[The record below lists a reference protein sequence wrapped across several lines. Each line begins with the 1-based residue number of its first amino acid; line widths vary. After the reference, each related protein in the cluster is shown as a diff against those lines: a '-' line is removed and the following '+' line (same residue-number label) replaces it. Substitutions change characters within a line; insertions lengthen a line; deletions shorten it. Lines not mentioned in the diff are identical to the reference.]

1 MIRFDDIAEKVQK
14 YNPQADMAL
23 LRRAYVFS
31 AKEHKGQVRLSG
43 EPYLTH
49 PLGVAMILA
58 EMKLDTTSVAVG
70 LLHDILEDTLAS
82 EKDIEKYF
90 GKEIAHLV
98 EQVTKLGQISYTS
111 REERQAEYFRKMLLA
126 MAEDIRVILLKIA
139 DRLHN
144 MRTLK
149 HVSRKQQ
156 VRIAR
161 ETLEI
166 YVPLA
171 NRLGLGKI
179 QSELQDLGFH
189 YLNPELYNNLADR
202 IEKER
207 SVSVNFIK
215 KIENILKNNFK
226 ENKILARVEGRTKS
240 IYSLYK
246 KMMSQNL
253 SLSEVYDYIAF
264 RIVTRST
271 TQCYAALGIIHNLW
285 SPIPG
290 RIKDYIAMPK
300 PNGYQ
305 SLHTTVITKEG
316 NVFEVQI
323 RTEEMHLL
331 AEEGIAAHW
340 RYKEG
345 KPGKEQDDVNLA
357 WLRRMVEWQQEVSDP
372 HEFMESFKIE
382 LFPDEVYCF
391 TPKGDVMVFPKKAT
405 VIDFAYAI
413 HTDIGHHC
421 VGAKINRKM
430 VPIKT
435 QLKNGDKVEIITSA
449 NQHPSRDWLK
459 IVKTTKAKNKI
470 RQWLNKYELGQREE
484 IGKKLLSKELRK
496 KNSNLS
502 SFTKNNS
509 LSKVAAELGYNKEED
524 LYSAIAMGQISI
536 HQVITKLLPEEKTQ
550 EKQQE
555 KSPSLPQRISQSI
568 QKAISP
574 DHVIKVKGYDDFLF
588 YIARCCNPLPGED
601 IVGYITRGKG
611 IAIHSV
617 NCPNV
622 KRLLYQPERE
632 IEVMW
637 DLDKDMLYPAKISIY
652 FVDRPGLMADI
663 TAKIAEAK
671 VNIRDIQSKA
681 YNNKRAMA
689 HLVLDINNIKQLDKV
704 IKSLRN
710 IDGIYE
716 VERV

>member
-14 YNPQADMAL
+14 YNPQADMDL

-70 LLHDILEDTLAS
+70 LLHDIIEDTLAS
-82 EKDIEKYF
+82 KKDLEQYF
-90 GKEIAHLV
+90 GKEVAHLV
-98 EQVTKLGQISYTS
+98 EQVTKLGQISFIS
-111 REERQAEYFRKMLLA
+111 KEERQAEYFRKMLLA

-144 MRTLK
+144 MRTLQ
-149 HVSRKQQ
+149 HMSRKHQ

-179 QSELQDLGFH
+179 QSELQDLGFR
-189 YLNPELYNNLADR
+189 YLNPELYNDLADR
-202 IEKER
+202 IKKEQ
-207 SVSVNFIK
+207 SVSINFIK
-215 KIENILKNNFK
+215 KIENIIKNNFK
-226 ENKILARVEGRTKS
+226 ENKILARVEGRIKS
-240 IYSLYK
+240 IYSIYK

-253 SLSEVYDYIAF
+253 SLSEVYDYLAF

-271 TQCYAALGIIHNLW
+271 AQCYAALGIIHNLW
-285 SPIPG
+285 SPVPG

-300 PNGYQ
+300 HNGYQ

-323 RTEEMHLL
+323 RTEEMHLR
-331 AEEGIAAHW
+331 AEEGISAHW

-345 KPGKEQDDVNLA
+345 RPGKEQDEVNLA
-357 WLRRMVEWQQEVSDP
+357 WLRRMVEWQQDVSDP
-372 HEFMESFKIE
+372 HEFMESFKID
-382 LFPDEVYCF
+382 LYADVVYCF
-391 TPKGDVMVFPKKAT
+391 TPKGDVMVFPTKAT

-421 VGAKINRKM
+421 VGAKIHSKM
-430 VPIKT
+430 VPLKT

-449 NQHPSRDWLK
+449 NQRPRRDWLK
-459 IVKTTKAKNKI
+459 IVKTTKARNKI
-470 RQWLNKYELGQREE
+470 RQWLNKYELGQSQD

-496 KNSNLS
+496 KDRNLNT
-502 SFTKNNS
+502 FIKNNE
-509 LSKVAAELGYNKEED
+509 LSKAVAELGFNKENE
-524 LYSAIAMGQISI
+524 LYSAIAMGQISAR
-536 HQVITKLLPEEKTQ
+536 QVVAKLLPG
-550 EKQQE
+550 E
-555 KSPSLPQRISQSI
+555 KSEDKVPSLPHRITQGI

-574 DHVIKVKGYDDFLF
+574 DSIIKIKGYDDFLF
-588 YIARCCNPLPGED
+588 YLASCCNPLPGEE

-632 IEVMW
+632 IEVKW
-637 DLDKDMLYPAKISIY
+637 DLDKDVNYPAKISIQLT
-652 FVDRPGLMADI
+652 DRPGLMAEI
-663 TAKIAEAK
+663 TATIAEAN
-671 VNIRDIQSKA
+671 VNIRDIESKS

-689 HLVLDINNIKQLDKV
+689 HLVLNINSIKQLDRI
-704 IKSLRN
+704 IKLLKK

-716 VERV
+716 VERI

>member
-23 LRRAYVFS
+23 LRRAYVYS

-49 PLGVAMILA
+49 PLGVSMILA

-70 LLHDILEDTLAS
+70 LLHDIIEDTLAS
-82 EKDIEKYF
+82 KKDIEQYF
-90 GKEIAHLV
+90 GKEVAHLV

-179 QSELQDLGFH
+179 QSELQDLGFR
-189 YLNPELYNNLADR
+189 YLNPELYNDLADR

-215 KIENILKNNFK
+215 KIENILENDFK
-226 ENKILARVEGRTKS
+226 ENKILARVEGRIKS

-246 KMMSQNL
+246 KMMNQNL

-271 TQCYAALGIIHNLW
+271 AQCYAALGIIHNLW
-285 SPIPG
+285 SPVPG

-345 KPGKEQDDVNLA
+345 RPGKEQDEVNLA
-357 WLRRMVEWQQEVSDP
+357 WLRRMVEWQQDVSDP
-372 HEFMESFKIE
+372 HEFMESFKID

-413 HTDIGHHC
+413 HTDVGHNC
-421 VGAKINRKM
+421 VGARINRKM

-470 RQWLNKYELGQREE
+470 RQWLNKYELGQRED

-502 SFTKNNS
+502 SFIKNNR
-509 LSKVAAELGYNKEED
+509 LSKAAEELGCNKEED
-524 LYSAIAMGQISI
+524 LYSAIAMGQISTN
-536 HQVITKLLPEEKTQ
+536 QVIAKLLPEEKQQ
-550 EKQQE
+550 EKQQG

-574 DHVIKVKGYDDFLF
+574 GHVIKVKGYDDFLF
-588 YIARCCNPLPGED
+588 YIARCCNPLPGEE

-637 DLDKDMLYPAKISIY
+637 DLDKDMLYPAKISIH

-671 VNIRDIQSKA
+671 LNIRDIQSKA
-681 YNNKRAMA
+681 YNNKRAIA
-689 HLVLDINNIKQLDKV
+689 HLVLDINNIKQLDRI
-704 IKSLRN
+704 IKSLKK

>member
-14 YNPQADMAL
+14 YNAQADMDL

-43 EPYLTH
+43 EPYLIH
-49 PLGVAMILA
+49 PLRVAMILA

-70 LLHDILEDTLAS
+70 FLHDILEDTLAS
-82 EKDIEKYF
+82 KKDIERYF

-98 EQVTKLGQISYTS
+98 EQVTKLGKISYTS
-111 REERQAEYFRKMLLA
+111 KEERQAEYFRKMLLA

-144 MRTLK
+144 MRTLQ
-149 HVSRKQQ
+149 HMSRKHQ

-189 YLNPELYNNLADR
+189 YLNPELYNDLAER

-207 SVSVNFIK
+207 SVSINFIK
-215 KIENILKNNFK
+215 KIENIIKSDFK
-226 ENKILARVEGRTKS
+226 ENNILARVEGRIKS
-240 IYSLYK
+240 IYSIYK

-253 SLSEVYDYIAF
+253 SLSEVYDYLAF
-264 RIVTRST
+264 RIITRST

-285 SPIPG
+285 SPVPG

-300 PNGYQ
+300 ANGYQ

-345 KPGKEQDDVNLA
+345 KPGKEQDEVNLA
-357 WLRRMVEWQQEVSDP
+357 WLRRMVEWQQDVSDP
-372 HEFMESFKIE
+372 HEFMESFKID
-382 LFPDEVYCF
+382 LYPDEVYCF
-391 TPKGDVMVFPKKAT
+391 TPKGDVMVFPTKAT

-421 VGAKINRKM
+421 VGAKIHRKM
-430 VPIKT
+430 VPLKT

-449 NQHPSRDWLK
+449 NQHPRRDWLK
-459 IVKTTKAKNKI
+459 IVKTTKARNKI
-470 RQWLNKYELGQREE
+470 RQWLNKYELGQSEE
-484 IGKKLLSKELRK
+484 IGKKLLTKELRK
-496 KNSNLS
+496 KDANLNT
-502 SFTKNNS
+502 FIKNNE
-509 LSKVAAELGYNKEED
+509 LSKAVAEFGFNKENE
-524 LYSAIAMGQISI
+524 LYVAIAMGQISAR
-536 HQVITKLLPEEKTQ
+536 QVIAKLLPEEKP
-550 EKQQE
+550 EGKV
-555 KSPSLPQRISQSI
+555 PSLPQRITHGI

-574 DHVIKVKGYDDFLF
+574 DKIIKIKGYDDFLF
-588 YIARCCNPLPGED
+588 YLASCCNPLPGEE

-632 IEVMW
+632 IEVKW
-637 DLDKDMLYPAKISIY
+637 DLDKDVYYPAKISIQLT
-652 FVDRPGLMADI
+652 DRSGLMAEI
-663 TAKIAEAK
+663 TGTIAEAK
-671 VNIRDIQSKA
+671 VNIRDIESKS
-681 YNNKRAMA
+681 YNDRRAMA
-689 HLVLDINNIKQLDKV
+689 HLVLDINSIKQLDKI
-704 IKSLRN
+704 IKLLKK

-716 VERV
+716 VERI

>member
-14 YNPQADMAL
+14 YNPQADMDL
-23 LRRAYVFS
+23 LRRAYVYS

-179 QSELQDLGFH
+179 QSELQDLGFR
-189 YLNPELYNNLADR
+189 YLNPELYNDLADR

-215 KIENILKNNFK
+215 KIENILKNDFK
-226 ENKILARVEGRTKS
+226 ENKILARVEGRIKS

-271 TQCYAALGIIHNLW
+271 AQCYASLGIIHNLW
-285 SPIPG
+285 SPVPG

-305 SLHTTVITKEG
+305 SLHTTAITKEG

-345 KPGKEQDDVNLA
+345 RPGKEQDDVNLA
-357 WLRRMVEWQQEVSDP
+357 WLRRMVEWQQDVSDP
-372 HEFMESFKIE
+372 HEFMESFKID

-391 TPKGDVMVFPKKAT
+391 TPKGDVRIFPKKAT

-413 HTDIGHHC
+413 HTDIGHNC

-470 RQWLNKYELGQREE
+470 RQWLNKYELGQRED

-496 KNSNLS
+496 KNSNLN
-502 SFTKNNS
+502 SFIKNNR
-509 LSKVAAELGYNKEED
+509 LSKAAAELGYNKEED
-524 LYSAIAMGQISI
+524 LYSAIAMGQIST
-536 HQVITKLLPEEKTQ
+536 HQVIAKLLPEEKPQ

-555 KSPSLPQRISQSI
+555 KLPSLPQRISQSI

-601 IVGYITRGKG
+601 IVGYISRGRG

-637 DLDKDMLYPAKISIY
+637 DLDTGVLYPAKISIY

-671 VNIRDIQSKA
+671 LNIRDIQSKA

-689 HLVLDINNIKQLDKV
+689 HLVIDINNIKQLDKI
-704 IKSLRN
+704 IKSLKK
-710 IDGIYE
+710 IEGIYE

>member
-1 MIRFDDIAEKVQK
+1 MIRFDDIAEKVK
-14 YNPQADMAL
+14 EYNPHADMDL
-23 LRRAYVFS
+23 LRRAYVYS

-49 PLGVAMILA
+49 PLGVSMILA

-70 LLHDILEDTLAS
+70 LLHDIIEDTLAS
-82 EKDIEKYF
+82 KKDIEQYF
-90 GKEIAHLV
+90 GKEVAHLV

-179 QSELQDLGFH
+179 QSELQDLGFR
-189 YLNPELYNNLADR
+189 YLNPELYNDLADR

-215 KIENILKNNFK
+215 KIENILENDFK
-226 ENKILARVEGRTKS
+226 ENKILARVEGRIKS

-246 KMMSQNL
+246 KMMNQNL

-271 TQCYAALGIIHNLW
+271 AQCYAALGIIHNLW
-285 SPIPG
+285 SPVPG

-345 KPGKEQDDVNLA
+345 RPGKEQDEVNLA
-357 WLRRMVEWQQEVSDP
+357 WLRRMVEWQQDVSDP
-372 HEFMESFKIE
+372 HEFMESFKID

-413 HTDIGHHC
+413 HTDVGHNC
-421 VGAKINRKM
+421 VGARINRKM

-470 RQWLNKYELGQREE
+470 RQWLNKYELGQRED

-502 SFTKNNS
+502 SFIKNNR
-509 LSKVAAELGYNKEED
+509 LSKAAEELGCNKEED
-524 LYSAIAMGQISI
+524 LYSAIAMGQISTN
-536 HQVITKLLPEEKTQ
+536 QVIAKLLPEEKQQ
-550 EKQQE
+550 EKQQG

-574 DHVIKVKGYDDFLF
+574 GHVIKVKGYDDFLF
-588 YIARCCNPLPGED
+588 YIARCCNPLPGEE

-637 DLDKDMLYPAKISIY
+637 DLDKDMLYPAKISIH

-671 VNIRDIQSKA
+671 LNIRDIQSKA
-681 YNNKRAMA
+681 YNNKRAIA
-689 HLVLDINNIKQLDKV
+689 HLVLDINNIKQLDRI
-704 IKSLRN
+704 IKSLKKIN
-710 IDGIYE
+710 GIYE